1 MSLERRIT
9 HAAAKAAVAWS
20 NGDEDQA
27 QYWEAQAILLMD
39 ERDAQ
44 RPHSR
49 AGRVRVRPGQLLRS
63 ARVMSGE
70 LCCWRYE
77 DCDCCGGRGGDC
89 HDCHCMRPDCADCNW
104 MPAEDES

>member
-44 RPHSR
+44 RPGFGCAPVSFY
-49 AGRVRVRPGQLLRS
+49 ARP
-63 ARVMSGE
+63 AN
-70 LCCWRYE
+70 
-77 DCDCCGGRGGDC
+77 
-89 HDCHCMRPDCADCNW
+89 A
-104 MPAEDES
+104 

>member
-27 QYWEAQAILLMD
+27 QYWEAQAVLLMD

-44 RPHSR
+44 RPLAEQGGFGCAPVSFY
-49 AGRVRVRPGQLLRS
+49 ARP
-63 ARVMSGE
+63 AN
-70 LCCWRYE
+70 
-77 DCDCCGGRGGDC
+77 
-89 HDCHCMRPDCADCNW
+89 A
-104 MPAEDES
+104 